1 MPLFYFHLRTPDGL
15 EEDKIGL
22 SLSDL
27 EDAHREVLLAIPDLT
42 AEMMRIGRSPF
53 RCVFEITD
61 EKGQILGIAICAD
74 DHEAGW
80 PRRRSARHLSRV
92 GSRCLGHFPL
102 GS

>member
-61 EKGQILGIAICAD
+61 EKGQILMELPFAQMITRQ
-74 DHEAGW
+74 AGRDAAV
-80 PRRRSARHLSRV
+80 P
-92 GSRCLGHFPL
+92 GT
-102 GS
+102 